1 LSTASIHQAVP
12 QKQIIPRWT
21 IPAKAAPIWFV
32 PRLMSLPYEEIV
44 DGETLLRSPPG
55 PRHEK
60 ICERL
65 HARMAYVLAN
75 HGAARLLSP
84 RSVVQLSPGT
94 MIRPDLALVTAATGK
109 LWLAVEIINSED
121 HRPDTVLKKTIYEDF
136 NVARLWMVD
145 PRYDN
150 VELYH
155 GMACCLALRCILA
168 AKGRLSETLLPGFDM
183 TVAELF
189 AV

>member
-1 LSTASIHQAVP
+1 
-12 QKQIIPRWT
+12 
-21 IPAKAAPIWFV
+21 
-32 PRLMSLPYEEIV
+32 MSLPYEEIV

-60 ICERL
+60 ICARL
-65 HARMAYVLAN
+65 HARMAEGLA
-75 HGAARLLSP
+75 GSAVSRLLSP

-94 MIRPDLALVTAATGK
+94 MIRPDLALVTVATGK

-121 HRPDTVLKKTIYEDF
+121 HRPDTVLKKSIYEDF

-155 GMACCLALRCILA
+155 GLSYGLALRGILA
-168 AKGRLSETLLPGFDM
+168 AKERLSETLLPGFDM